1 MPQFV
6 AQESDLANE
15 IAALNPGD
23 QSVDNQVVVTCTPND
38 DANLCNKVITP
49 TVKQLPLQERPLSI
63 QTRTDAFVATALAPG
78 GSQAV
83 DTASAAATASEA
95 TQAAAAQKHGS
106 SDGDGHTGL
115 LGGRRWLR
123 AVPPGSRRGRGQGI
137 KP

>member
-1 MPQFV
+1 M

-78 GSQAV
+78 GSQAAV
-83 DTASAAATASEA
+83 DTASAAAAASEV
-95 TQAAAAQKHGS
+95 TQAAAAQRHGS

-115 LGGRRWLR
+115 LGRRWLR
-123 AVPPGSRRGRGQGI
+123 AVPPGSRRGRGRGI